1 MKDDRGNLDLTRQ
14 IDDLHKE
21 IEYLKKEITI
31 AREDGLINVM
41 EKDRRIEDLTKIN
54 EEHKKING
62 NLRTLNDQ
70 LLKDL
75 VKLQKQYDLETGKIV
90 DKMRK
95 EGKI

>member
-1 MKDDRGNLDLTRQ
+1 MNEGMKNLKE
-14 IDDLHKE
+14 IEDLHKE

-31 AREDGLINVM
+31 AREDGHINLIAA
-41 EKDRRIEDLTKIN
+41 DRRIEDLTKIN

-75 VKLQKQYDLETGKIV
+75 VKLEKQYDLETDKIV

-95 EGKI
+95 EGKL

>member
-1 MKDDRGNLDLTRQ
+1 MNEGMKNLKE
-14 IDDLHKE
+14 IEDLHKE

>member
-1 MKDDRGNLDLTRQ
+1 MNEGTKNLKE
-14 IDDLHKE
+14 IEDLHKE

-31 AREDGLINVM
+31 AREDGHINLIAA
-41 EKDRRIEDLTKIN
+41 DRRIEDLTKIN

-90 DKMRK
+90 DKMHK
-95 EGKI
+95 EGKL

>member
-1 MKDDRGNLDLTRQ
+1 MNEGMKNLKE
-14 IDDLHKE
+14 IEDLHKE

-75 VKLQKQYDLETGKIV
+75 VKLQKQYDLETDKIV

-95 EGKI
+95 EGKL

>member
-1 MKDDRGNLDLTRQ
+1 MQNLKE
-14 IDDLHKE
+14 IEDLHKE

>member
-1 MKDDRGNLDLTRQ
+1 MNEGMKNLKE
-14 IDDLHKE
+14 IEDLHKE

-31 AREDGLINVM
+31 AREDGHINLM
-41 EKDRRIEDLTKIN
+41 AADRRIEDLTKIN

-75 VKLQKQYDLETGKIV
+75 VKLQKQYDLETNKLV
-90 DKMRK
+90 NTLRK
-95 EGKI
+95 DGQL